1 MTAVYSGF
9 MFGSLFLPTILIQR
23 FGLKKTISFSILGY
37 VLLGVF
43 SFIPR
48 YYTLVPCGFITG
60 LSAATLWTSHG
71 MYTSQIANELAEIE
85 EQNLKYIFR
94 VCFFFKQTLFNF
106 E

>member
-1 MTAVYSGF
+1 M
-9 MFGSLFLPTILIQR
+9 PTILIQR

-85 EQNLKYIFR
+85 EQNLKYIFQGM
-94 VCFFFKQTLFNF
+94 FFLQANF
-106 E
+106 IEFLIRPSIANLL